1 MDRRRVFG
9 ASAKF
14 AVRAREYKE
23 VMDEWERRQRAGE
36 TITIFRSEAD
46 ELRARLK
53 MTDELWSQIETL
65 YEQSGNIE
73 KKTRATKRDDRLLG
87 HGVALLERLSE
98 LQRANIRQFRTFL
111 TRPAQKTKDMK

>member
-14 AVRAREYKE
+14 AVRAREYQE
-23 VMDEWERRQRAGE
+23 VMAEWERKRRAGE
-36 TITIFRSEAD
+36 TMTIFRSEAD

-53 MTDELWSQIETL
+53 ATDELWNQIQML
-65 YEQSGNIE
+65 YEHSSNIG
-73 KKTRATKRDDRLLG
+73 KKARATKRDDRLLERG
-87 HGVALLERLSE
+87 LGLLERLND

-111 TRPAQKTKDMK
+111 ARPAQRQKT

>member
-9 ASAKF
+9 ASARL
-14 AVRAREYKE
+14 AVRAREYQE

-36 TITIFRSEAD
+36 TMTIFRSEAD
-46 ELRARLK
+46 ELTARLK
-53 MTDELWSQIETL
+53 MTEELWSQIETL
-65 YEQSGNIE
+65 YEKSGNIK

-87 HGVALLERLSE
+87 HGVALLERLSD

>member
-9 ASAKF
+9 AAAKF

-36 TITIFRSEAD
+36 TMTIFRSEAD

-53 MTDELWSQIETL
+53 TTDELWNQIQML
-65 YEQSGNIE
+65 YEQSGNIG

-87 HGVALLERLSE
+87 RGVALLELLND

-111 TRPAQKTKDMK
+111 TRPAPKAKS